1 LVEQLA
7 RADEGTVKNAARAV
21 SELQP
26 LSDCADEQALRAG
39 AAWPVDPSKRAEVEA
54 VRAKVAE
61 LRALLE
67 TGHLKDAVE
76 AGEKAAAGARLSGYK
91 PLEAEAELLVAKVR
105 AQRYEFREAVAA
117 EHRAAAAGQATGQS
131 ELVEQAWTLLVRHTA
146 MLGGESDVWV
156 GYAEALLNR
165 LPGDTRHLRAMLLKA
180 EAAAE
185 TQKRRY
191 EKARELA
198 RQSLELVEQALGKDD
213 PSAIG
218 RLILG
223 PDHPTS
229 GDFLRDQAGMLL
241 ERGDYE
247 EAVRRAAKAEEI
259 YLRAFSPDAPPLV
272 TARYHR
278 TQAMAYLELER
289 GEVRGQPSAEALARE
304 TVRSLE
310 AAKAEKQLVF
320 TGQVM
325 LAAVL
330 QIRGRCRDALPTFE
344 KVEALLAPDASTASD
359 QWDLMENRERLGA
372 CLLATGA
379 PARARTPLESSV
391 KWFADNGTKNLLRG
405 EGLFLLAQA
414 EWATGAKGEARRD
427 AESARGLLPAVSP
440 RGKKL
445 VPEVDRWMAAHA
457 R

>member
-1 LVEQLA
+1 
-7 RADEGTVKNAARAV
+7 
-21 SELQP
+21 
-26 LSDCADEQALRAG
+26 
-39 AAWPVDPSKRAEVEA
+39 
-54 VRAKVAE
+54 
-61 LRALLE
+61 
-67 TGHLKDAVE
+67 
-76 AGEKAAAGARLSGYK
+76 
-91 PLEAEAELLVAKVR
+91 
-105 AQRYEFREAVAA
+105 
-117 EHRAAAAGQATGQS
+117 
-131 ELVEQAWTLLVRHTA
+131 
-146 MLGGESDVWV
+146 
-156 GYAEALLNR
+156 
-165 LPGDTRHLRAMLLKA
+165 MLLKA
-180 EAAAE
+180 RAAAE
-185 TQKRRY
+185 TQRRQY
-191 EKARELA
+191 EKARELG
-198 RQSLELVEQALGKDD
+198 RQSLALVEQALGKEDLLAQEALGTIA
-213 PSAIG
+213 SASWYLGDLDTALKMNERAAEIS
-218 RLILG
+218 RLVQG
-223 PDHPTS
+223 PDHPTY
-229 GDFLRDQAGMLL
+229 GDHLRDEAGILL

-247 EAVRRAAKAEEI
+247 EAVRRATLAEDI

-289 GEVRGQPSAEALARE
+289 GEVRGQPSAETLARE

-310 AAKAEKQLVF
+310 AAKAEEQLVF

-330 QIRGRCRDALPTFE
+330 QIRGRCKEALPTFE

-379 PARARTPLESSV
+379 PARARTMLEPSV

-427 AESARGLLPAVSP
+427 AESARALLPSVSP
-440 RGKKL
+440 RGRKL
-445 VPEVDRWMAAHA
+445 VPEVDRWLAAHA